1 MKRTVLAAL
10 AVALFASSL
19 RAQAPPQQAVPAPMP
34 ANMKTLKDQASYAIG
49 LNIGQSMKQQA
60 VEVNPDLV
68 AQGIRDVLTG
78 AKPALSE
85 QQIQEVMT
93 AFAQQA
99 QAAAE
104 ARAKSE
110 GEKNQKE
117 ADAFLATN
125 KAKAGVVTL
134 PSGLQYRIMKAGTGR
149 KPGATDT
156 VTTHYTGKL
165 LSGDVFDSSV
175 ARGEPTSFPVN
186 RVIAG
191 WTEALQLMPV
201 GSKWE
206 LFIPANLA
214 YGPQGQPGAIPPNAM
229 LIFEVEL
236 LDIKGAALPKLQT
249 N

>member
-1 MKRTVLAAL
+1 
-10 AVALFASSL
+10 
-19 RAQAPPQQAVPAPMP
+19 MP
-34 ANMKTLKDQASYAIG
+34 ANLKTLKDQASYAIG
-49 LNIGQSMKQQA
+49 LNIGQSMKGQG
-60 VEVNPDLV
+60 VDVNPDLV
-68 AQGIRDVLTG
+68 AQGIRDILTG
-78 AKPALSE
+78 AKPALND

-104 ARAKSE
+104 ARAKVE
-110 GEKNQKE
+110 GEKNQKD
-117 ADAFLATN
+117 ADAFLAAN
-125 KAKAGVVTL
+125 KAKEGVKTL
-134 PSGLQYRIMKAGTGR
+134 PSGLQYRVLKAGTGR
-149 KPGATDT
+149 KPTATDT

-165 LSGDVFDSSV
+165 LNGEVFDSSV
-175 ARGEPTSFPVN
+175 ARGEPASFPVN
-186 RVIAG
+186 RVIPG

-229 LIFEVEL
+229 LVFEVEL
-236 LDIKGAALPKLQT
+236 LDIKGAALPKLQP